1 MTDWSNGE
9 ITPLNRA
16 PISELILEKITDF
29 LLAGKLKPGDKLPTE
44 QEFAAIFKVGRN
56 SIREAIRMLSSIGII
71 EIKRGSGT
79 YIRESVSDSVLNPLV
94 LSLIMQQGTSK
105 ELIEMRLFI
114 ESFAAELA
122 INNATDEDIERLEAA
137 NQKLKDAAEE
147 NISDPKLLY
156 QFDLNVHFTLF
167 EIGKNPLFIKIAEAV
182 YRLFFASLTKVIEQ
196 DLQNSY
202 NNHEKY
208 IRAIRNRDPELAR
221 KMIAEGLSYWKEY
234 MKK

>member
-1 MTDWSNGE
+1 MADWNNGE

-16 PISELILEKITDF
+16 PLSELILEKITDF
-29 LLAGKLKPGDKLPTE
+29 ILAGKLRPGDKLPTE

-56 SIREAIRMLSSIGII
+56 SIREAVRMLSSTGII

-79 YIRESVSDSVLNPLV
+79 YIRETVSDSMLNPLV
-94 LSLIMQQGTSK
+94 LSLIMKQGTSK

-137 NQKLKDAAEE
+137 NQKLKDAAEKK
-147 NISDPKLLY
+147 ISDAKVLY
-156 QFDLNVHFTLF
+156 ELDLNVHFTLF
-167 EIGKNPLFIKIAEAV
+167 EIGKNMLFIKVAKTL
-182 YRLFFASLTKVIEQ
+182 YKLFIASLTKVIEQ

-202 NNHEKY
+202 DNHEKY
-208 IRAIRNRDPELAR
+208 IKAIRKRDPELAR
-221 KMIAEGLSYWKEY
+221 KMVVEGLSYWKEY
-234 MKK
+234 MDR

>member
-29 LLAGKLKPGDKLPTE
+29 LITGKLNPGDKLPTE
-44 QEFAAIFKVGRN
+44 QEFAVIFKVGRN
-56 SIREAIRMLSSIGII
+56 SIREAMRMLSSLGII

-79 YIRESVSDSVLNPLV
+79 YIRETVSESVLNPLV
-94 LSLIMQQGTSK
+94 LSLIVKQGTSK

-137 NQKLKDAAEE
+137 NQKLKDAAKEK
-147 NISDPKLLY
+147 ISDAKLLY
-156 QFDLNVHFTLF
+156 ELDLNVHFTLF